1 MQIRRVSFDPTP
13 TGFENPRA
21 VGFRSTS
28 EGLTLLQR
36 ARNHDTSL
44 AILAGLAGATPS
56 TDTPVSALSD
66 FVMRG
71 EIRDEW
77 DLDLAVLEL
86 CGHHKS
92 ATNLLRIS
100 ADISSSS
107 QKEIKSRLY
116 SLQQRNDNLSDGRK
130 FCDRGKRAVGVKE
143 GENVSEFYCDGKESK
158 LLCDAICF
166 TATLGG
172 LEWFRSKGSLGNE
185 ALEDHVYGWSRY
197 FEGQIRKVQFCGGH
211 SDFFSFD
218 ENTALLANYLK
229 CLIKKG

>member
-1 MQIRRVSFDPTP
+1 MRIRRVSFDPTP

-86 CGHHKS
+86 CGHHKN

-107 QKEIKSRLY
+107 QKEIKSRFHG
-116 SLQQRNDNLSDGRK
+116 LQQRNDNLSDGRK
-130 FCDRGKRAVGVKE
+130 FCNREKRAAGVKE
-143 GENVSEFYCDGKESK
+143 GENASKESK
-158 LLCDAICF
+158 LLCDAMCF

-172 LEWFRSKGSLGNE
+172 LEWFRSKGSFGNE
-185 ALEDHVYGWSRY
+185 ALEDQVYGWSRY
-197 FEGQIRKVQFCGGH
+197 FEGQIRKVQFRGGH
-211 SDFFSFD
+211 SDFFSFG